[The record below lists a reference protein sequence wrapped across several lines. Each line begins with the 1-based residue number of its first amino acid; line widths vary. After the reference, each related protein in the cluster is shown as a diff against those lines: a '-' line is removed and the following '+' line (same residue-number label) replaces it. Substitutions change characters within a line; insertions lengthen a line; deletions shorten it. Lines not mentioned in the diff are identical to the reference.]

1 VYGTTLFI
9 IVIRK
14 QIAFGFKEPGE
25 NADAQV
31 FLKQMFSRL
40 TEMLDCRELNFAIM
54 LLFLMIVLSG
64 TSSSSNLDGCQ
75 NIADKAKT

>member
-1 VYGTTLFI
+1 MFTTLFI

-40 TEMLDCRELNFAIM
+40 TEMLDCRELN
-54 LLFLMIVLSG
+54 LFCNNVIIFDDRSLWYPHHHQTWMV
-64 TSSSSNLDGCQ
+64 
-75 NIADKAKT
+75 AKI